1 MNTSRIFDAFSRRS
15 QASGLA
21 IEELPATFRYRVL
34 KFCTKAFHDNPS
46 SYHRT
51 DSRYFWSEM
60 HQQLQILIGRPIKP
74 KAQHDIQIVLT
85 FLADCT
91 SADFLDFMELIF
103 KNDSIWRLQ
112 VNLWRLIEDFNE
124 FFIADHIPYAM
135 TDFYDAT
142 GFYSRGSILQSKLQ
156 SNVRPKITAYPQ
168 IIRRDNEIVHDT
180 AIKPT
185 LTLLRQSGFASANKE
200 FLDALADYRGG
211 DFDDCVAKCGSSFE
225 SVMKIIC
232 DRNIWPYQQQ
242 DTASTLLKT
251 ILPKT
256 RLEPFFEQPIMLI
269 ATIRNKRGSAHG
281 AGTES
286 RDTTRHVAQ
295 YAINATAS
303 AILLLVD
310 ETNS

>member
-15 QASGLA
+15 QASGRA

-34 KFCTKAFHDNPS
+34 NFCTKAFHDSPS

-60 HQQLQILIGRPIKP
+60 RQQLQILIGRPIKP
-74 KAQHDIQIVLT
+74 KAQHDIQIVLY

-103 KNDSIWRLQ
+103 KNDSVWRLQ
-112 VNLWRLIEDFNE
+112 VNLWQLIEDFNE

-142 GFYSRGSILQSKLQ
+142 GFYSRDSILR

-168 IIRRDNEIVHDT
+168 IIRRDSEVLHDT
-180 AIKPT
+180 AIQPT
-185 LTLLRQSGFASANKE
+185 LALLRHSGFESANQE
-200 FLDALADYRGG
+200 FLKALADYRKGEYE
-211 DFDDCVAKCGSSFE
+211 DSVAKCGSSFE
-225 SVMKIIC
+225 SAMKIIC
-232 DRNIWPYQQQ
+232 DRNKWPYQQQ

-256 RLEPFFEQPIMLI
+256 QLEPFFEQPIMLI
-269 ATIRNKRGSAHG
+269 ATIRNKLGSAHG

-286 RDTTRHVAQ
+286 RETPRHVTQ

-303 AILLLVD
+303 AILLLVN
-310 ETNS
+310 ETNP

>member
-1 MNTSRIFDAFSRRS
+1 MYTSRIFDAFSRRS

-21 IEELPATFRYRVL
+21 IEELPATFRYRIL
-34 KFCTKAFHDNPS
+34 KFCTKVFHDNPS

-135 TDFYDAT
+135 TEFCDAT
-142 GFYSRGSILQSKLQ
+142 GFYSHGSILQ

-200 FLDALADYRGG
+200 FLEALADYRSG

-232 DRNIWPYQQQ
+232 ASKEWPYQENN
-242 DTASTLLKT
+242 TAETLLDT
-251 ILPKT
+251 IMSRTKLK
-256 RLEPFFEQPIMLI
+256 PFFKHSMMSI
-269 ATIRNKRGSAHG
+269 ASIRNSLVAHMALVPNPG
-281 AGTES
+281 RHPGTLRNMPS
-286 RDTTRHVAQ
+286 TRRLRRSCCSWVRR
-295 YAINATAS
+295 T
-303 AILLLVD
+303 L
-310 ETNS
+310 E